1 MPAPAKPYQPY
12 ASVHEKTN
20 GPGDARPTAIQIV
33 KDLNKVGALK
43 GKTAIITGCSAGI
56 GVETA
61 RALYEAGA
69 SLFLQARDIPKL
81 ENLIDDIVTKADVKD
96 VPRPQ
101 ALEIHLDDLSSVR
114 AGVET
119 FKAKSNGQLSLLIN
133 NAGVMAAPYGKTKD
147 GFETQIGV
155 NHFAHFLL
163 FQLVKP
169 LLLSTAKATG
179 TTSRLINLSSAGHR
193 RTPVVFSNKSELDA
207 WNAGEG
213 YDKWLA
219 YGNSKTAN
227 IWMANSV
234 SRHYAAQGLI
244 GLSVHPGGITT
255 TSLNR
260 HMTDEDYKFL
270 SLDSWKHSFKSAEQ
284 GAATTV
290 WAALTD
296 HYEGKEGGV
305 YLNDVGE
312 AGAMEATKSPGSP
325 GYVPH
330 AYDEAKEEG
339 LWKLSYQALGLK
351 ED

>member
-1 MPAPAKPYQPY
+1 MPAPTKPYQPY
-12 ASVHEKTN
+12 AAVHEKTS
-20 GPGDARPTAIQIV
+20 GPGDARPTAKQIV

-43 GKTAIITGCSAGI
+43 GRTAIITGCSAGI

-61 RALYEAGA
+61 RAMYETGA
-69 SLFLQARDIPKL
+69 TLFLTARDVPKL
-81 ENLIDDIVTKADVKD
+81 EKIIDDIVAKADVKD

-101 ALEIHLDDLSSVR
+101 ALEIHLDDLASVR
-114 AGVET
+114 AGAET
-119 FKAKSNGQLSLLIN
+119 FKTKANGQLSFLIN

-163 FQLVKP
+163 FQLLKP

-179 TTSRLINLSSAGHR
+179 TTSRLINVSSAGHR
-193 RTPVVFSNKSELDA
+193 RTPVVFSNKAELDA

-227 IWMANSV
+227 IWMASSV
-234 SRHYAAQGLI
+234 SRHYSAQGLI
-244 GLSVHPGGITT
+244 GLSVHPGGIVT
-255 TSLNR
+255 TSLGR
-260 HMTDEDYKFL
+260 HMTDDDHKL
-270 SLDSWKHSFKSAEQ
+270 LKLDDWGHLFKTGEQ
-284 GAATTV
+284 GAATTL

-312 AGAMEATKSPGSP
+312 AGAMATPPVPGSS
-325 GYVPH
+325 GYVAH

-339 LWKLSYQALGLK
+339 LWKLSYEALGLK